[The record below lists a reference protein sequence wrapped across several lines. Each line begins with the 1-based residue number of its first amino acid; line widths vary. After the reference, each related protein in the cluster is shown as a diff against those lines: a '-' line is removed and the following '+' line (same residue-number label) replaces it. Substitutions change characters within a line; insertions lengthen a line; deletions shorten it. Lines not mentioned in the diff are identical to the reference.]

1 MATANRAASTWTPQL
16 IGKTEEFFNSGAVE
30 ELLIRNYLFYY
41 MLKSKGRVMVGD
53 WGHTQTLS
61 VNQTSHGGNTWFD
74 HLDTISAP
82 VLDGPQAASWYRAQC
97 AKGFSYSATQEADNK
112 NGNVDLLGYNVDTF
126 TQDFLK
132 DFNLTLIRGQGSSSK
147 QPEGLESAVFAEDH
161 ITNSANLASTAAM
174 RQAANTYGG
183 IARTA
188 SGGTGWENVSVSL
201 DASYNEGLAGDT
213 LTWTDGTDNIFA
225 MASGV
230 PSRTLRVLDNVIASC
245 ADGGGA
251 APDLGLWTRRPFLD
265 YVSMYPSTVRYALQ
279 SGATSEFN
287 FQAENI
293 KHGMMTIGWSDEFE
307 HSGTNSG
314 ATTPDA
320 GSGGQLMYLLT
331 TGSWNLLTESGW
343 NFTSRPW
350 VAAMNQLA
358 STTYLVWRGFLI
370 CTNPRKNAVIFD
382 YNVA

>member
-1 MATANRAASTWTPQL
+1 MATSNRTASTWTPQL

-112 NGNVDLLGYNVDTF
+112 NGNVDLLGYSVDTF

-132 DFNLTLIRGQGSSSK
+132 DFNLTLIRGQGSSAK
-147 QPEGLESAVFAEDH
+147 QPEGLETAIFSEKHVN
-161 ITNSANLASTAAM
+161 NSAEIATTSDM
-174 RQAANTYGG
+174 RQAANAYGG
-183 IARTA
+183 ITRSA
-188 SGGTGWENVSVSL
+188 STPTGWENVAVTL
-201 DASYNEGLAGDT
+201 DATDNTGYTGSA
-213 LTWTDGTDNIFA
+213 WTDGTDNVFA
-225 MASGV
+225 ISSGV
-230 PSRTLRVLDNVIASC
+230 PTRCLKVLDNVIASC

-265 YVSMYPSTVRYALQ
+265 YVSMYPATVRYALQ

-293 KHGMMTIGWSDEFE
+293 KHGSMTIGWSDEFQ
-307 HSGTNSG
+307 HSGL
-314 ATTPDA
+314 
-320 GSGGQLMYLLT
+320 GSGVDAAAGGELMYLLT

-343 NFTSRPW
+343 NFQSRPW

-358 STTYLVWRGFLI
+358 STTYLVWRGMLI
-370 CTNPRKNAVIFD
+370 CTNPRKNAVLFN
-382 YNVA
+382 YNVS

>member
-61 VNQTSHGGNTWFD
+61 VNQTSHGGVTWFD
-74 HLDTISAP
+74 HLDTIAAP

-112 NGNVDLLGYNVDTF
+112 NGNVDLLGYDVDTF

-147 QPEGLESAVFAEDH
+147 QPEGLETAVHATDH
-161 ITNSANLASTAAM
+161 ITTTADLVTTVQS
-174 RQAANTYGG
+174 RQTTSTYGG
-183 IARTA
+183 ITRVA
-188 SGGTGWENVSVSL
+188 SASTGWENVSVTL
-201 DASYNEGLAGDT
+201 DVTQNSG
-213 LTWTDGTDNIFA
+213 WTNGTENVFA
-225 MASGV
+225 MVSGA
-230 PSRTLRVLDNVIASC
+230 PSKCLKVLDNTLASC
-245 ADGGGA
+245 ADGGGSS
-251 APDLGLWTRRPFLD
+251 PDLGLWTRRPFLD
-265 YVSMYPSTVRYALQ
+265 YVAMYPSTVRYALQ

-293 KHGMMTIGWSDEFE
+293 KHGSMTIGWSDEFN
-307 HSGTNSG
+307 HSGVGAANATSG
-314 ATTPDA
+314 CH
-320 GSGGQLMYLLT
+320 LMYLLN

-343 NFTSRPW
+343 NFQSRPW

-358 STTYLVWRGFLI
+358 STTYLVWRGMLI

-382 YNVA
+382 YNEA